1 MKKIMDVAVKQ
12 GSRNRSVGQYKAPGF
27 TLIELVIVIVIV
39 AIGVALAVPSF
50 RDTVEKR
57 RLSSSA
63 EQISTLLAFAQSSA
77 VKHNSDVMVNLRHT
91 GHDTWCIGATLGTA
105 ACDCTVTADTT
116 GRCEIE
122 GVARRLDHTEVL
134 PNTTYDLLHAMSIN
148 GTAVTNNNIVFDPV
162 RGTLVDLETV
172 NIRLHSHQ
180 GSDGTASS
188 RNYQIEVDVMP
199 SGRVSICTASKD
211 SHPTDT
217 SYAKNLLQRY
227 STCPPRP
234 VFL

>member
-1 MKKIMDVAVKQ
+1 MNKTMEAAAKQ
-12 GSRNRSVGQYKAPGF
+12 GSRNRSFGQYKASGF
-27 TLIELVIVIVIV
+27 TLIELIIVIVIV

-57 RLSSSA
+57 RLSFSA

-77 VKHNSDVMVNLRHT
+77 VKHNSDVMVNFQYTDTDHV
-91 GHDTWCIGATLGTA
+91 TWCIGATLGTT

-162 RGTLVDLETV
+162 RGTLVGLDTV
-172 NIRLHSHQ
+172 NIQLHSHQ

-188 RNYQIEVDVMP
+188 RNYHLEVDVLP
-199 SGRVSICTASKD
+199 TGRVSICTKGGVS
-211 SHPTDT
+211 
-217 SYAKNLLQRY
+217 AKKLLRQY
-227 STCPPRP
+227 SEC
-234 VFL
+234 

>member
-1 MKKIMDVAVKQ
+1 MKKTMDVAVKQ

-57 RLSSSA
+57 RLSFSA

-77 VKHNSDVMVNLRHT
+77 VKHNSDVMVNLQYT
-91 GHDTWCIGATLGTA
+91 DHDTWCIGATLGTA
-105 ACDCTVTADTT
+105 ACDCTETDDNQVAFCD
-116 GRCEIE
+116 IE

-134 PNTTYDLLHAMSIN
+134 PNTTYDLLHAMSIS

-162 RGTLVDLETV
+162 RGTLVNLDIV
-172 NIRLHSHQ
+172 NIQLHSHQ
-180 GSDGTASS
+180 GSDGAAKS
-188 RNYQIEVDVMP
+188 RNYQLEVDVLP
-199 SGRVSICTASKD
+199 SGRVSICTRGGVS
-211 SHPTDT
+211 
-217 SYAKNLLQRY
+217 AKKLLLQY
-227 STCPPRP
+227 TEC
-234 VFL
+234 

>member
-1 MKKIMDVAVKQ
+1 MEVAANQ
-12 GSRNRSVGQYKAPGF
+12 GSRIRSFGQYKASGF
-27 TLIELVIVIVIV
+27 TLIELIIVIVIV

-77 VKHNSDVMVNLRHT
+77 VKHNSDVMVNLRYT
-91 GHDTWCIGATLGTA
+91 DHDTWCIGATLGTV

-148 GTAVTNNNIVFDPV
+148 TTAVTNNNIVFDPV
-162 RGTLVDLETV
+162 RGTLVDLDTL
-172 NIRLHSHQ
+172 NIQLHSHQ
-180 GSDGTASS
+180 GSDGAAKS
-188 RNYQIEVDVMP
+188 RNYHLEVDVLP
-199 SGRVSICTASKD
+199 TGRVSICTKGGD
-211 SHPTDT
+211 S
-217 SYAKNLLQRY
+217 AKKLLRQY
-227 STCPPRP
+227 TEC
-234 VFL
+234 